1 VHSRR
6 LAPAA
11 AIGFALLLLSCS
23 EPAHRESSWEAMES
37 TAEAIVYTRAEH
49 DADTSI
55 EQIRRKIDEAASLLD
70 PASETGALGQLN
82 RTASD
87 EFYRF
92 EGVDLFNCVKL
103 ALDYGKESG
112 GAYDPTAG
120 VLRRLYET
128 RLAASSPPRPLE
140 IDVALTRVG
149 WEKVTIEP
157 EAPAV
162 RFRAPGLLLDLGTVG
177 QGCAIDWASRTF
189 ARSGSLGG
197 LIRIGGVYRAW
208 ESPADQE
215 SWHVQLSDPRAE
227 GRPLLTIGVSNR
239 GLAVCGQPELGE
251 ESTGVELGS
260 MPALDPRTGQPVGS
274 DLLAV
279 VTTADSS
286 ADAAAL
292 CQALFVAG
300 SLEGPD
306 IFSRM
311 LRAEAALLVRADG
324 GAPYLVASASLRGRL
339 ELSAELETEIGG
351 DVRYLLPPDSF

>member
-1 VHSRR
+1 VYSRR

-11 AIGFALLLLSCS
+11 IIGFALLLLSCS
-23 EPAHRESSWEAMES
+23 EPAHREASWEAMDA

-49 DADTSI
+49 DADDSI
-55 EQIRRKIDEAASLLD
+55 EEIRRKIDDAAAILD
-70 PASETGALGQLN
+70 PASETGALGQVN

-92 EGVDLFNCVKL
+92 KRIDLFACIKL
-103 ALDYGKESG
+103 ALDYGKETQ

-120 VLRRLYET
+120 VLHRLYST

-149 WEKVTIEP
+149 WEKVTVEP

-162 RFRAPGLLLDLGTVG
+162 RFRVPGLLLDLGPVG
-177 QGCAIDWASRTF
+177 HGCAIDWASRTF

-197 LIRIGGVYRAW
+197 LIRIDGVYRAW
-208 ESPADQE
+208 ESPVGQDAW
-215 SWHVQLSDPRAE
+215 SVPLSDPRRAD
-227 GRPLLTIGVSNR
+227 RPLLSIDVSNR
-239 GLAVCGQPELGE
+239 GVAVCGQPEVGE
-251 ESTGVELGS
+251 DSTGAELGRV
-260 MPALDPRTGQPVGS
+260 PPLDPRTGQPVGS

-292 CQALFVAG
+292 CQAVFVAG

-311 LRAEAALLVRADG
+311 LRAEALLLVRADD
-324 GAPYLVASASLRGRL
+324 AEPYLVASASLRGRI
-339 ELSAELETEIGG
+339 ELSAELESEIGG

>member
-1 VHSRR
+1 MFSRR

-11 AIGFALLLLSCS
+11 AIGLTLLLLSCS
-23 EPAHRESSWEAMES
+23 EPAHRESSWEAMGT
-37 TAEAIVYTRAEH
+37 TAEAIVYTRVER
-49 DADTSI
+49 DADASI
-55 EQIRRKIDEAASLLD
+55 AEIRRKIDDAASMLD
-70 PASETGALGQLN
+70 PVSETGELGQLN

-87 EFYRF
+87 EFYTIKKT
-92 EGVDLFNCVKL
+92 DLFACIKL

-112 GAYDPTAG
+112 GAYDPTVG
-120 VLRRLYET
+120 VLRRLYAT
-128 RLAASSPPRPLE
+128 RLAAASPPRPLE

-149 WEKVTIEP
+149 WEKVTVEP

-189 ARSGSLGG
+189 ARPGSLGG

-208 ESPADQE
+208 ESPAGQE
-215 SWHVQLSDPRAE
+215 SWIVPLEDPREDA
-227 GRPLLTIGVSNR
+227 RPLLAIDVSNR
-239 GLAVCGQPELGE
+239 GVAVCGQPEVGE
-251 ESTGVELGS
+251 DSTGAELGS
-260 MPALDPRTGQPVGS
+260 LPALDPRTGQPVAS

-279 VTTADSS
+279 VTVADSS

-292 CQALFVAG
+292 CQAIFVAG

-306 IFSRM
+306 IFARM
-311 LRAEAALLVRADG
+311 LRVEAVLLVRADG

-339 ELSAELETEIGG
+339 EFSAELEAEIGG